1 MIYCAWHE
9 NEQYNRCGV
18 RRCGLRP
25 LSCMNAPRS
34 GSLLLC
40 FLLLAVLST
49 SVFAAPA
56 HGPDALFAVL
66 DSGVQTDA
74 PALLAAFGDGH
85 PVLRQCN
92 ANGIAYAVPYYLL
105 KGRMAAQAG
114 NIAVALRELRRADG
128 VLVWCQ
134 APTNAAL
141 SAEFHRLFSHYA
153 ALIYLDAA
161 RHSRAIGKHLTAE
174 HYARRVLALPHTDD
188 DARAQ
193 ASLELAQLYR
203 AQGRVALAYTVC
215 TALHARAQVLP
226 KEAFVVK
233 ADTAF
238 CLGKHREAFTDLL
251 TVLFTDGIQSARPHD
266 DPALTLFLRRIG
278 RATPEEILA
287 FHDALGIQLE
297 REELTAGKEPLLAL
311 LIQQRL
317 LLAKVFPFVAETTK
331 KDVAALEQRI
341 AQSQQLKD
349 ARDTARQRLEAE
361 KAGRQE

>member
-1 MIYCAWHE
+1 M
-9 NEQYNRCGV
+9 NT
-18 RRCGLRP
+18 P
-25 LSCMNAPRS
+25 SSCSA
-34 GSLLLC
+34 LLLS
-40 FLLLAVLST
+40 FHLAVFPHP
-49 SVFAAPA
+49 VFAVPA

-74 PALLAAFGDGH
+74 PALLAAFADGH

-92 ANGIAYAVPYYLL
+92 SNGIAYAVPYYFL
-105 KGRMAAQAG
+105 KGRTAAQAG
-114 NIAVALRELRRADG
+114 DIAVALRELRRADG
-128 VLVWCQ
+128 VLVWC
-134 APTNAAL
+134 APPTNTADKAV
-141 SAEFHRLFSHYA
+141 FHRLFSHYA
-153 ALIYLDAA
+153 AQIYLDAA
-161 RHSRAIGKHLTAE
+161 RAALRIGKNLTAE

-215 TALHARAQVLP
+215 TALHARAHVLS

-238 CLGKHREAFTDLL
+238 CLGKNREAFTDLL
-251 TVLFTDGIQSARPHD
+251 TVVFTDGVQSARPHD

-297 REELTAGKEPLLAL
+297 REELTAGKEPLLAF

-361 KAGRQE
+361 KAGVP